1 MHKDAKQIMSNY
13 KIHNELESIYK
24 NCPGITKSE
33 LLELVKTRFGVDVQ
47 NPTEDEI
54 DEAVLERYFT
64 KVWQPKT
71 KKYKYSGL
79 SIVDEINNMN
89 LDSVL
94 DIGCGYNEFKGK
106 INNLTGID
114 AYNSRADHQVHL
126 LDYKTD
132 KLYDAV
138 ICFGS
143 INFGNVTKIIAE
155 MKKAVSLVKQNGL
168 MYFRVN
174 PGIQHDDEE
183 AHYIDFFEWTPE
195 FIFNISQALG
205 CRLINMRKDANR
217 IYFILKK
224 DK

>member
-1 MHKDAKQIMSNY
+1 MSNY
-13 KIHNELESIYK
+13 KIHNELEAIYK

-33 LLELVKTRFGVDVQ
+33 LLQLVRTRFGVDVQ

-114 AYNSRADHQVHL
+114 AYNKRADHQVNL
-126 LDYKTD
+126 LDYSTD
-132 KLYDAV
+132 KLYDAI
-138 ICFGS
+138 ICFGT

-155 MKKAVSLVKQNGL
+155 MKKAVSLVKVNGL

-174 PGIQHDDEE
+174 PGIQHDPEE

-195 FIFNISQALG
+195 FIFNISHVLG
-205 CRLINMRKDANR
+205 CEIINMRKDANR
-217 IYFILKK
+217 IYFILKRK
-224 DK
+224 G